1 MGYKLEPREDLIT
14 AWVLAGADEEDV
26 SIAESVDEILDENMG
41 KAERLC
47 VDNLEL

>member
-14 AWVLAGADEEDV
+14 TWVLAGVGEPG
-26 SIAESVDEILDENMG
+26 ITESVDDILDENMG